1 MKVLSLIS
9 TKGGAGKTTVAAN
22 LGGLLADAGLKV
34 LLLDLDSQPTLSSY
48 YALCKSREAGSY
60 ELISQRLTVAEQIIS
75 VTTIPRLELIVSN
88 DRAGHL
94 GTVLLHAPDGR
105 LRLRNLLPAFAD
117 QYDVLIVDT
126 QGARS
131 VVVEMAILASDCALC
146 PLPPEMLA
154 ARELRRGTL
163 GLFEELEPYRYLG
176 VYLPPVKLLLNQ
188 VNANRRDTCLI
199 MQSLRNTFAAA
210 PHVSVCNTV
219 IPDRAVAARP
229 MSCEHWPMNCSLSG
243 SSDWS
248 RPGSVRA
255 LFPTALPQWNASPAD
270 QLSAMSIPRCPSHA
284 AGRKGLSSPS
294 ALTDQGQVHETANPR
309 RHHAQA
315 PARALPTAG
324 NTGIAH
330 RS

>member
-48 YALCKSREAGSY
+48 YALGEARDAGSY
-60 ELISQRLTVAEQIIS
+60 ELISQRLTVPEQIIS
-75 VTTIPRLELIVSN
+75 ITSIPRLELIVSN

-94 GTVLLHAPDGR
+94 GTLLLHAPDGR

-117 QYDVLIVDT
+117 HFDVLIVDT

-176 VYLPPVKLLLNQ
+176 MDLPPVKLLLNQ
-188 VNANRRDTCLI
+188 VKANRRDTCLI
-199 MQSLRNTFAAA
+199 MQSLRSTFATD

-219 IPDRAVAARP
+219 IPDRVAYLNAASLGLPVHRVEPKAAPRSRSRCAADVMRALAHELFPEWDQQLAFTRRP
-229 MSCEHWPMNCSLSG
+229 THLSTN
-243 SSDWS
+243 SIALVECVTS
-248 RPGSVRA
+248 RPA
-255 LFPTALPQWNASPAD
+255 
-270 QLSAMSIPRCPSHA
+270 
-284 AGRKGLSSPS
+284 
-294 ALTDQGQVHETANPR
+294 
-309 RHHAQA
+309 
-315 PARALPTAG
+315 
-324 NTGIAH
+324 
-330 RS
+330 

>member
-22 LGGLLADAGLKV
+22 LGGLLADTGLKV

-48 YALCKSREAGSY
+48 YALCKARDAGSY
-60 ELISQRLTVAEQIIS
+60 ELISQRLTVAEQVIS
-75 VTTIPRLELIVSN
+75 TTAISRLELIVSN

-117 QYDVLIVDT
+117 HYDVLIVDT

-176 VYLPPVKLLLNQ
+176 VDLPPLKLLLNQ
-188 VNANRRDTCLI
+188 VNANRRDTYLI
-199 MQSLRNTFAAA
+199 MQSLRSTFATD
-210 PHVSVCNTV
+210 PHVSVCSTV
-219 IPDRAVAARP
+219 IPDRVAYLNAA
-229 MSCEHWPMNCSLSG
+229 SLG
-243 SSDWS
+243 LPVHRVEPKAAPRS
-248 RPGSVRA
+248 RSRCAADVMRA
-255 LFPTALPQWNASPAD
+255 LASELFPEWEQRLAHTRRR
-270 QLSAMSIPRCPSHA
+270 PR
-284 AGRKGLSSPS
+284 SSPNS
-294 ALTDQGQVHETANPR
+294 IASVECVNGR
-309 RHHAQA
+309 
-315 PARALPTAG
+315 PA
-324 NTGIAH
+324 
-330 RS
+330 